1 MASIVAPR
9 VQHIG
14 ALADVTSN
22 HNVPQ
27 VKPTGKDRKVRFVP
41 TTRVTSPST
50 KKSKKTKYKPTM
62 EEESYRKILS
72 SPDPTAL
79 LNVGNVS
86 IVSDTSDPPPS
97 PNISKRRD
105 KSGSSSRA
113 ATPTTPPVAKCGGE
127 QLVAI
132 NESGVANLKT
142 IYPITPTVSTTL
154 VCECVLW
161 PHWKIFYLIFKLMFV
176 SIALL
181 QRFSP
186 RQGIATKANPSC
198 P

>member
-22 HNVPQ
+22 HNVPK

-41 TTRVTSPST
+41 ITRVTSPST
-50 KKSKKTKYKPTM
+50 KKSKKTKHKPTM

-72 SPDPTAL
+72 APNLTTL
-79 LNVGNVS
+79 LNVSNVS
-86 IVSDTSDPPPS
+86 IVSDTSNPPPS
-97 PNISKRRD
+97 PNMSKRRD

-113 ATPTTPPVAKCGGE
+113 ATPTTPPVAKFGGE

-132 NESGVANLKT
+132 NESGIVNLKT
-142 IYPITPTVSTTL
+142 NSPVTPTVSATP
-154 VCECVLW
+154 VCEGVLR
-161 PHWKIFYLIFKLMFV
+161 PYWKYSTSHSFLNSSLCW
-176 SIALL
+176 S
-181 QRFSP
+181 Q
-186 RQGIATKANPSC
+186 
-198 P
+198 